1 MIAREGNRYWLEGPV
16 TLAVANALRAQGEQ
30 QFEGDSLV
38 VDFSRVT
45 EVDSSALSLILEWCR
60 HAGANSRRI
69 VFANLG
75 ANLSA
80 LAELYGVVDLIP
92 VEAR

>member
-1 MIAREGNRYWLEGPV
+1 MIVREGNRYWLEGPV
-16 TLAVANALRAQGEQ
+16 TLAVVSALRVQGEQ

-38 VDFSRVT
+38 VDFSRVSD
-45 EVDSSALSLILEWCR
+45 VDSSALSLILEWSR
-60 HAGANSRRI
+60 HAAAKGRRI
-69 VFANLG
+69 AFANLG

-80 LAELYGVVDLIP
+80 ISELYGVSGLIP